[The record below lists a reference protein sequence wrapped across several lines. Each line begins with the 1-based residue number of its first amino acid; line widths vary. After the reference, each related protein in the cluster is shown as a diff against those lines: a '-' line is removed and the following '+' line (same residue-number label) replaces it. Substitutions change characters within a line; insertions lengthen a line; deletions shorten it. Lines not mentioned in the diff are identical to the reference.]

1 MRTRRVDQIILLVC
15 VVVTSFIVG
24 IVARSVIARDRWE
37 QGIWLYRV
45 LLQVV
50 AIVVGYLA
58 GLCLVKY
65 LRRRAYMRKGQEGA
79 ADERKQEAGHGRRMP

>member
-1 MRTRRVDQIILLVC
+1 MRTRRADQIVLLVC
-15 VVVTSFIVG
+15 IAVTSFIVG
-24 IVARSVIARDRWE
+24 IVARSTIARDRWD

-65 LRRRAYMRKGQEGA
+65 LHHRAFVRERQRGA
-79 ADERKQEAGHGRRMP
+79 ADDPKGDAGN